1 MKEEIVELSASETEK
16 VRESSIVTFA
26 KVSGGETQTHE
37 SVAQSLDEK
46 PKRAKVIRQFRNP
59 A

>member
-16 VRESSIVTFA
+16 VKESSIVTFA